1 MIPAAWCRGF
11 ICAALFVS
19 LALPSQAQ
27 APLGAP
33 RTPPP
38 PSDNSS
44 RGPPGA
50 TELPPDQ
57 GPPSPSPVQDPAA
70 QNAEGDNTA
79 APPGPSP
86 GSVSPGEPRGPQ
98 DQGAADQPADI
109 AGGGGEAANPSGASA
124 AGTANA
130 KGSATT
136 GPGTTTTA
144 SGSDIAQ
151 SVPALQKLTEF
162 RPRHRKTID
171 GRLCAAAFV
180 HEGQTYTDCTDARSP
195 DGTTGREWCY
205 VEVQLLGKGPKDWDF
220 CTPPLNYNALRSF
233 VRREFDALMATND
246 EMIDSLD
253 VEELRLQ
260 DMLSRFRQTCGPA
273 HTALKQTVGQIESR
287 LKRGTQCLKRLEASL
302 KEVGLIESA
311 IEDVRTDIER
321 EGAKS
326 LKDPENCQVKP
337 GYEDDPQP
345 DGLRGAYFANDR
357 FQWPPK
363 KYRTD
368 RKVDF
373 LFFGDGPIDEVPS
386 HAYSIQTDCGVRVF
400 LNERPVIVDRMP
412 PPTKDDAFGHKAVP
426 LMAAEEQ
433 SGVHAK
439 DSEKVELIAGEKY
452 RIRIELVHSNHLK
465 YHNPETA
472 VLRLLW
478 RSGAAEPEVIPE
490 EFFFT
495 TSASPTAKFLGVNPK
510 MFDSDFL
517 QNGVQP
523 FLDNKSYFITDIP
536 LRYHGRRMLRSLAQP
551 NIDSF
556 TIDLNVPAIL
566 YIASPADESLP
577 LEPTNDAPWTAH
589 ETHETMTLLSGVDAS
604 GRALEA
610 KPLSI
615 RFISLRTAGGVKCK
629 VRHTAIPFIIFVE
642 PHKEEAFS
650 CDAEEDVVSLV
661 GGPAFAECD
670 ATSEQPDG
678 FDCFSGLNGKHMDR
692 PFGTWKTKGGGVG
705 ESITVRFRHLVQ
717 LTHFRFK
724 PLDDQL
730 LWPSEVTLSYSEEG
744 DEGSETFLMRHSNSL
759 EHNTYKLRAPVI
771 TQYVKAE
778 ISQMY
783 VNGMESGG
791 SFEFLGSICTTQVRA
806 KGISSLRKIL
816 IEKCDQSLEAIPE
829 VVPLEEGLQFIA
841 ICPHHCV
848 ASPEGRVFGSSSF
861 APESTVCAS
870 GVFAGICK
878 AEVQAECSLLVTV
891 GGAKNTFSK
900 DTKHYIEAAE
910 HGPSDASYTL
920 AKAPCEGKEEE
931 QPSYFFTF
939 GAQSAPEGWLIDDG
953 SARRVRNGAEYG
965 MYNVW
970 CGALIRVF
978 HEDWPK
984 PNSGVWS
991 RVSLAFKLRLSAWRG
1006 KVLVSAKKKFS
1017 PSHAERA
1024 LQDCTPNFWSLAV
1037 AANGIYHIEA
1047 LLAVPFDSAYDSAP
1061 LYLEVNGVPIANG
1074 TVISKGKIFG
1084 GSATVEV
1091 TQRLI
1096 DFASVCKNATCG
1108 AEPTLLLSASV
1119 SYVGPLPGNSET
1131 EED

>member
-1 MIPAAWCRGF
+1 MAKW
-11 ICAALFVS
+11 
-19 LALPSQAQ
+19 
-27 APLGAP
+27 
-33 RTPPP
+33 
-38 PSDNSS
+38 
-44 RGPPGA
+44 
-50 TELPPDQ
+50 
-57 GPPSPSPVQDPAA
+57 
-70 QNAEGDNTA
+70 
-79 APPGPSP
+79 
-86 GSVSPGEPRGPQ
+86 GSG
-98 DQGAADQPADI
+98 
-109 AGGGGEAANPSGASA
+109 AGGY
-124 AGTANA
+124 
-130 KGSATT
+130 
-136 GPGTTTTA
+136 PGR
-144 SGSDIAQ
+144 I
-151 SVPALQKLTEF
+151 
-162 RPRHRKTID
+162 
-171 GRLCAAAFV
+171 
-180 HEGQTYTDCTDARSP
+180 
-195 DGTTGREWCY
+195 
-205 VEVQLLGKGPKDWDF
+205 LLHNK
-220 CTPPLNYNALRSF
+220 R
-233 VRREFDALMATND
+233 VTNCK
-246 EMIDSLD
+246 I
-253 VEELRLQ
+253 
-260 DMLSRFRQTCGPA
+260 
-273 HTALKQTVGQIESR
+273 
-287 LKRGTQCLKRLEASL
+287 
-302 KEVGLIESA
+302 
-311 IEDVRTDIER
+311 
-321 EGAKS
+321 
-326 LKDPENCQVKP
+326 
-337 GYEDDPQP
+337 
-345 DGLRGAYFANDR
+345 
-357 FQWPPK
+357 
-363 KYRTD
+363 
-368 RKVDF
+368 
-373 LFFGDGPIDEVPS
+373 FG
-386 HAYSIQTDCGVRVF
+386 VF
-400 LNERPVIVDRMP
+400 L
-412 PPTKDDAFGHKAVP
+412 
-426 LMAAEEQ
+426 
-433 SGVHAK
+433 
-439 DSEKVELIAGEKY
+439 
-452 RIRIELVHSNHLK
+452 
-465 YHNPETA
+465 
-472 VLRLLW
+472 
-478 RSGAAEPEVIPE
+478 
-490 EFFFT
+490 
-495 TSASPTAKFLGVNPK
+495 SPFMHMYEISLYIIGISVNPK

-650 CDAEEDVVSLV
+650 CDESDAEEDVVSLV

-730 LWPSEVTLSYSEEG
+730 LWPSEVTLSYSGKLHTAHCYEFNRHNQGTYFSKEEG

-816 IEKCDQSLEAIPE
+816 IE
-829 VVPLEEGLQFIA
+829 
-841 ICPHHCV
+841 
-848 ASPEGRVFGSSSF
+848 ASRVFGSSSF

-939 GAQSAPEGWLIDDG
+939 GAQSAPEVRPSPHLRRSFSLHSHTEFPRDGSLMMAQPAECEMEQNMVCTMCGVALSYACFTKTGLNQTGWLRP
-953 SARRVRNGAEYG
+953 ART
-965 MYNVW
+965 
-970 CGALIRVF
+970 IRA
-978 HEDWPK
+978 
-984 PNSGVWS
+984 PNDQDSVAGSGV
-991 RVSLAFKLRLSAWRG
+991 VFP
-1006 KVLVSAKKKFS
+1006 S
-1017 PSHAERA
+1017 PSNYACQLGE
-1024 LQDCTPNFWSLAV
+1024 
-1037 AANGIYHIEA
+1037 
-1047 LLAVPFDSAYDSAP
+1047 
-1061 LYLEVNGVPIANG
+1061 
-1074 TVISKGKIFG
+1074 

>member
-195 DGTTGREWCY
+195 DGTT
-205 VEVQLLGKGPKDWDF
+205 D
-220 CTPPLNYNALRSF
+220 ALRSF

-260 DMLSRFRQTCGPA
+260 DMLSR
-273 HTALKQTVGQIESR
+273 
-287 LKRGTQCLKRLEASL
+287 
-302 KEVGLIESA
+302 
-311 IEDVRTDIER
+311 
-321 EGAKS
+321 
-326 LKDPENCQVKP
+326 
-337 GYEDDPQP
+337 YEDDPQP

-472 VLRLLW
+472 VLR
-478 RSGAAEPEVIPE
+478 
-490 EFFFT
+490 
-495 TSASPTAKFLGVNPK
+495 
-510 MFDSDFL
+510 
-517 QNGVQP
+517 QVQY
-523 FLDNKSYFITDIP
+523 STIP
-536 LRYHGRRMLRSLAQP
+536 L
-551 NIDSF
+551 
-556 TIDLNVPAIL
+556 VP
-566 YIASPADESLP
+566 S
-577 LEPTNDAPWTAH
+577 
-589 ETHETMTLLSGVDAS
+589 
-604 GRALEA
+604 
-610 KPLSI
+610 
-615 RFISLRTAGGVKCK
+615 
-629 VRHTAIPFIIFVE
+629 
-642 PHKEEAFS
+642 
-650 CDAEEDVVSLV
+650 
-661 GGPAFAECD
+661 
-670 ATSEQPDG
+670 
-678 FDCFSGLNGKHMDR
+678 
-692 PFGTWKTKGGGVG
+692 
-705 ESITVRFRHLVQ
+705 
-717 LTHFRFK
+717 
-724 PLDDQL
+724 
-730 LWPSEVTLSYSEEG
+730 
-744 DEGSETFLMRHSNSL
+744 
-759 EHNTYKLRAPVI
+759 
-771 TQYVKAE
+771 
-778 ISQMY
+778 
-783 VNGMESGG
+783 
-791 SFEFLGSICTTQVRA
+791 
-806 KGISSLRKIL
+806 
-816 IEKCDQSLEAIPE
+816 
-829 VVPLEEGLQFIA
+829 
-841 ICPHHCV
+841 
-848 ASPEGRVFGSSSF
+848 
-861 APESTVCAS
+861 
-870 GVFAGICK
+870 
-878 AEVQAECSLLVTV
+878 
-891 GGAKNTFSK
+891 
-900 DTKHYIEAAE
+900 
-910 HGPSDASYTL
+910 
-920 AKAPCEGKEEE
+920 
-931 QPSYFFTF
+931 
-939 GAQSAPEGWLIDDG
+939 
-953 SARRVRNGAEYG
+953 
-965 MYNVW
+965 
-970 CGALIRVF
+970 
-978 HEDWPK
+978 
-984 PNSGVWS
+984 
-991 RVSLAFKLRLSAWRG
+991 
-1006 KVLVSAKKKFS
+1006 
-1017 PSHAERA
+1017 
-1024 LQDCTPNFWSLAV
+1024 
-1037 AANGIYHIEA
+1037 
-1047 LLAVPFDSAYDSAP
+1047 
-1061 LYLEVNGVPIANG
+1061 
-1074 TVISKGKIFG
+1074 
-1084 GSATVEV
+1084 
-1091 TQRLI
+1091 
-1096 DFASVCKNATCG
+1096 
-1108 AEPTLLLSASV
+1108 
-1119 SYVGPLPGNSET
+1119 
-1131 EED
+1131 